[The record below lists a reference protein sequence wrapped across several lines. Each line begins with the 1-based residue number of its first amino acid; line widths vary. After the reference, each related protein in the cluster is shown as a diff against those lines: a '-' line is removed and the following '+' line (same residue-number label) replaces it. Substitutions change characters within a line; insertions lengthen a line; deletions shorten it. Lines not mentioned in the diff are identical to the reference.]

1 MIINKHPT
9 NDIRNKAINNDT
21 NRLRKFSLRYEM
33 YNDNYHDQVI
43 SKLGQIYRAFAQLKL
58 DVQINDNNNIYK
70 QVVNAISNVYSFGI
84 NREFEDESAQ
94 ELYND
99 LRIDKTMDQ
108 ANRYVNAFN
117 DVLVQV
123 SWDSNKEQPKIMLR
137 LPHQTEVGYSQG
149 EVEWVAYFVEMTG
162 KDEKTERWAFWNDEE
177 HYYID
182 KTSSGEKV
190 VPIEDNEEMINPFG
204 VLPFVFLHNGWRDES
219 FWDKYTGDDLTGGT
233 IDMAVH
239 LTFLNHIIKTQSFKH
254 LVGKGDNVGELL
266 GQVLD
271 PLSILT
277 LTGQNTEISVLDLQS
292 NYEQLHKVA
301 QELASNLAIAYGVSP
316 NQFRMTSQA
325 SSGFA
330 LQMENLKLDRFT
342 LEQQADFK
350 VYEQELFGMLKV
362 VSEYYGQTI
371 AGEMTVDFKEPNY
384 PASQSEQLQVDQ
396 QAIDLGL
403 TSPHKVLMRNNPDLT
418 EEDARIDVDDNINA
432 RNDMLN
438 KVKTGGSLTDTM
450 SALGINN
457 ESKPT
462 KEPEIKVKEDN
473 KIFKYHIDSG
483 LVTANE
489 VREGIG
495 LGKTRDG
502 DKFVSTIGTLNKS
515 KTVATPAKKDVIKD
529 NAK

>member
-1 MIINKHPT
+1 MIINKYPR
-9 NDIRNKAINNDT
+9 NDIRSTVFTAPT
-21 NRLRKFSLRYEM
+21 NRLKKFALRYAM
-33 YNDNYHDQVI
+33 YNDNYNNQVI

-70 QVVNAISNVYSFGI
+70 QVINAISNVYSFGV
-84 NREFEDESAQ
+84 NREFENEDNQ
-94 ELYND
+94 ELYNN
-99 LRIDKTMDQ
+99 LRINKVMSQ

-117 DVLVQV
+117 DVLIQV

-137 LPHQTEVGYSQG
+137 LPHQTEVGYNQG

-162 KDEKTERWAFWNDEE
+162 KDNDTERWAYWSDTE
-177 HYYID
+177 HYYVD
-182 KTSSGEKV
+182 KQNGEDKIV
-190 VPIEDNEEMINPFG
+190 AVEDNEEMVNPFG
-204 VLPFVFLHNGWRDES
+204 VLPFVYLHNGWRDED
-219 FWDKYTGDDLTGGT
+219 FFDKYTGDDLTGGT

-239 LTFLNHIIKTQSFKH
+239 LTFLNHIIKTQSFKQ

-292 NYEQLHKVA
+292 NYDQLHKVA
-301 QELASNLAIAYGVSP
+301 QELANNLAISYGVSP
-316 NQFRMTSQA
+316 SQFRMTSQA

-350 VYEQELFGMLKV
+350 MYEKELFTLIGQ

-371 AGEMTVDFKEPNY
+371 AGEMTVDFVEPNY
-384 PASQSEQLQVDQ
+384 PASQSDQLDIDIK
-396 QAIDLGL
+396 AIDLGL

-418 EEDARIDVDDNINA
+418 EEEARVDVDDNINA
-432 RNDMLN
+432 RNEMLN

-450 SALGINN
+450 AALGLN
-457 ESKPT
+457 
-462 KEPEIKVKEDN
+462 
-473 KIFKYHIDSG
+473 
-483 LVTANE
+483 AN
-489 VREGIG
+489 
-495 LGKTRDG
+495 T
-502 DKFVSTIGTLNKS
+502 
-515 KTVATPAKKDVIKD
+515 
-529 NAK
+529 

>member
-1 MIINKHPT
+1 MIINKHPR
-9 NDIRNKAINNDT
+9 NDIRNTTINSNGS
-21 NRLRKFSLRYEM
+21 RLAKFQRRYEM
-33 YNDNYHDQVI
+33 YNDNYNDQVV

-70 QVVNAISNVYSFGI
+70 QVVNAVSNVYSFGVD
-84 NREFEDESAQ
+84 RTFESDDAK

-99 LRIDKTMDQ
+99 LRINKVMAQ
-108 ANRYVNAFN
+108 ANRYMNAFN

-123 SWDSNKEQPKIMLR
+123 SWDSKKEQPKVMLR
-137 LPHQTEVGYSQG
+137 LPHLTEVGYNQG

-162 KDEKTERWAFWNDEE
+162 KDDKTERWAYWSDTE

-182 KTSSGEKV
+182 KTNGKEKIV
-190 VPIEDNEEMINPFG
+190 AVEDNDEMVNPFG
-204 VLPFVFLHNGWRDES
+204 VLPFVYLHNGWRDES

-239 LTFLNHIIKTQSFKH
+239 LTFLNHIIKTQSFKQ

-301 QELASNLAIAYGVSP
+301 QDLANNLAIAYGVSP
-316 NQFRMTSQA
+316 SQFRMTSQA

-342 LEQQADFK
+342 LEQQSDFK
-350 VYEQELFGMLKV
+350 VYEQELYELIV
-362 VSEYYGQTI
+362 QVSDYYGQTVV
-371 AGEMTVDFKEPNY
+371 GDMSVDFVEPNY
-384 PASQSEQLQVDQ
+384 PASEQEQLTIDQ
-396 QAIDLGL
+396 QSIDLGL
-403 TSPHKVLMRNNPDLT
+403 SSPHKVLMRNNPDLT
-418 EEDARIDVDDNINA
+418 EEDARVDVDDNINA

-450 SALGINN
+450 TALGIN
-457 ESKPT
+457 
-462 KEPEIKVKEDN
+462 
-473 KIFKYHIDSG
+473 
-483 LVTANE
+483 AN
-489 VREGIG
+489 
-495 LGKTRDG
+495 
-502 DKFVSTIGTLNKS
+502 
-515 KTVATPAKKDVIKD
+515 A
-529 NAK
+529 